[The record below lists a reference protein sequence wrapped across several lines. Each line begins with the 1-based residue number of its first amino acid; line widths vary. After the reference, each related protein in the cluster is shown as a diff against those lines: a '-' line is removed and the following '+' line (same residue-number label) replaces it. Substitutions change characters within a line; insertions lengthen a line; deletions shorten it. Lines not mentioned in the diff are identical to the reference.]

1 MILQILVI
9 YYAYNMGRSVMW
21 SFQFFQTTQMN
32 DPLTMI
38 CDNLRQKKKKQIC
51 WNLNLW
57 SNELLCF
64 FTLTKLWHSKQRIVE
79 KLVFVDQYFGII
91 QH

>member
-38 CDNLRQKKKKQIC
+38 CDNLRQKKKK
-51 WNLNLW
+51 
-57 SNELLCF
+57 NEF
-64 FTLTKLWHSKQRIVE
+64 AET
-79 KLVFVDQYFGII
+79 
-91 QH
+91 